1 VADVGRWPT
10 RTYSGTKRNNSTV
23 TPYKHLKP
31 IGAFGV
37 GIDLLREARI
47 EVRLA
52 DDTDVVS
59 DQSVVTTTAAA
70 DTLPDAFVDE
80 FAAALAHTIAGR
92 AKRTRFRPSPVDP
105 AI

>member
-10 RTYSGTKRNNSTV
+10 RTYPGTKRNNSTV
-23 TPYKHLKP
+23 TPYRHLKP

-37 GIDLLREARI
+37 GIGLLRGARI

-59 DQSVVTTTAAA
+59 DHPSSP
-70 DTLPDAFVDE
+70 L
-80 FAAALAHTIAGR
+80 
-92 AKRTRFRPSPVDP
+92 RPPLTPCPMRLSTNSLRR
-105 AI
+105 